1 MKYLIIPQVDFVLY
15 AREAALN
22 VYVRY
27 MDFDQNVN
35 GVLKE
40 MLFMKSFFCANK
52 KKEPIYK
59 VETILR
65 RHKSSWSK
73 PSTS

>member
-40 MLFMKSFFCANK
+40 MLFMKSFSVQTK
-52 KKEPIYK
+52 KKNPFIRLK
-59 VETILR
+59 LF
-65 RHKSSWSK
+65 
-73 PSTS
+73 